1 MKSIRTKSYHELFAK
16 LPSDVQ
22 KQALKANRL
31 FEENPFNFI
40 PYVMLGWVLLGVI
53 MLFVLRGRLV
63 LNQRIGYSGRCPVC
77 AFYPPGLLELW
88 HFTYPY
94 KMRHRDPSPFRG
106 RGEMPPLHSVY
117 TRIRLLFGGP
127 GNTFCQYRSLCL
139 CWWRW

>member
-1 MKSIRTKSYHELFAK
+1 MC
-16 LPSDVQ
+16 
-22 KQALKANRL
+22 KAWYTAYPDNLCVLGYRAGITSL
-31 FEENPFNFI
+31 NFI
-40 PYVMLGWVLLGVI
+40 PYVLLGWVLLGVI

-94 KMRHRDPSPFRG
+94 KMRHGDPSPFRG
-106 RGEMPPLHSVY
+106 REEMPPLLSVY